1 MDLGGSATDEILET
15 IDAPIVILNY
25 EGEIVRFNRACERL
39 TGFPVTETL
48 GRKVWDF
55 LIPDD
60 EIEGVKEVFER
71 TRAARL
77 PTHFTNSWKTKSG
90 GTRLIEWSNRM
101 LRNARGE
108 LVYVLATGVDITET
122 RTRER
127 ALDDSRAFL
136 RSIVDASPV
145 AIVTINEGGSI
156 LSFSRKAEEIFG
168 YSEKE
173 ALGQNVHMMMPQMLR
188 AAHDAS
194 LRRYIESGERK
205 VLGGKSTATGLRRNG
220 EEFPAILHVS
230 EFSDGRRIFVG
241 FVEDISEMTA
251 TEHRLAETKL
261 QLQHAGR
268 VGAMGEMATSIA
280 HELNQPLTAAASLAG
295 AVALTLAGAA
305 CKEHHKGAI
314 DQLNDTVSEI
324 LRASEIIRQMRDFV
338 RKRRSEKSL
347 HDVNKVVE
355 EASIIALIGAES
367 TGVNL
372 VTDYSNDV
380 GRANIDRIQIQQVVT
395 NLIRNAIDAMRE
407 SSERRLAVSTS
418 KVDGMIEVRV
428 EDTGCGIP
436 ESIRKN
442 LFEPF
447 VTTKAE
453 GTGIGLAIS
462 KSIIDSHQGEIR
474 TERKN
479 GPGSVFV
486 VRVPAGGDGE
496 QKRTD

>member
-25 EGEIVRFNRACERL
+25 EGGIVRFNRACERL
-39 TGFPVTETL
+39 TGFPVTEAL

-60 EIEGVKEVFER
+60 EIEGVKEVFGR
-71 TRAARL
+71 TRASRM

-101 LRNARGE
+101 LRNTRGE
-108 LVYVLATGVDITET
+108 LAYILATGVDITET
-122 RTRER
+122 RARER

-145 AIVTINEGGSI
+145 AIVTINEQGLI
-156 LSFSRKAEEIFG
+156 LSFSRMAEETFG
-168 YSEKE
+168 YSENE
-173 ALGQNVHMMMPQMLR
+173 ALGKNIHMMMPQMLR
-188 AAHDAS
+188 AAHDSS
-194 LRRYIESGERK
+194 LKRFIETGERK
-205 VLGGKSTATGLRRNG
+205 VSGGKSAVTGLRRNG
-220 EEFPAILHVS
+220 DEFPAILHVS

-241 FVEDISEMTA
+241 FVEDISEIKDA
-251 TEHRLAETKL
+251 ERRLAETKL

-295 AVALTLAGAA
+295 AVALTLVGAE
-305 CKEHHKGAI
+305 CKERHQNAI
-314 DQLNDTVSEI
+314 DQLNDAVSEI

-355 EASIIALIGAES
+355 EASAIALIGAES
-367 TGVNL
+367 SGVNV
-372 VTDYSNDV
+372 VTEYGKDV
-380 GRANIDRIQIQQVVT
+380 GQANIDRIQIQQVVT
-395 NLIRNAIDAMRE
+395 NLIRNAIDAMHE
-407 SSERRLAVSTS
+407 SSERRLTISTG
-418 KVDGMIEVRV
+418 KIDGMIEVRV
-428 EDTGCGIP
+428 EDTGIGIP

-447 VTTKAE
+447 VTTKSE

-474 TERKN
+474 VESKN
-479 GPGSVFV
+479 GPGCIFV
-486 VRVPAGGDGE
+486 MRVPAGGDGE
-496 QKRTD
+496 PERTK